1 MISIILKALIMQ
13 NKFTIQDIFIQYG
26 DDYINKHNLSKEQWK
41 VFNAIR
47 TCGTKNLGYHIC
59 TCDSCGEEYFGFNS
73 CRNRHCPMCQN
84 YAREK
89 WIKCESSYLL
99 DSKYFHIITTVPYEL
114 NEIFLF
120 NPKIC
125 YNILFR
131 ATSESILQLCEDP
144 KWLGAKVGITS
155 ILHTWG
161 QTMEFHP
168 HIHSIVTGG
177 GIKNNQWVS
186 CDKDYLFK
194 VQVLGYLFRGK
205 FLSYLK
211 HEFDNLKLNEDI
223 CDIKFFNKFLEP
235 LYKKTWITYIEPPKG
250 KAENVI
256 EYVGR
261 YSFRVAISNERIK
274 IVEDGLVTF
283 EYKDYKDD
291 SKIKEMTITAEEFIR
306 RFLLHVLPNN
316 FTKIKHYGLLT
327 NRNKKSNIKLCRLLI
342 SRIIINDFVSN
353 ISKKFHEFK
362 CEKCGSTK
370 FTYSFNYNINRLC
383 NN

>member
-1 MISIILKALIMQ
+1 MSKY
-13 NKFTIQDIFIQYG
+13 TIQDIFLQYS
-26 DDYINKHNLSKEQWK
+26 DEYVKNHNLSEEQWK

-47 TCGTKNLGYHIC
+47 NCGTKELGCHIC
-59 TCDSCGEEYFGFNS
+59 TCEDCGEKYFGYNS

-89 WIKCESSYLL
+89 WIQKESSYLL
-99 DSKYFHIITTVPYEL
+99 NSKYFHIITTVPYEL
-114 NEIFLF
+114 NEIFLY
-120 NPKIC
+120 NQEIC
-125 YNILFR
+125 YNILFKS
-131 ATSESILQLCEDP
+131 TSETILELSEDP

-177 GIKNNQWVS
+177 GLTNNRWLS

-194 VQVLGYLFRGK
+194 VQVLGSLFRGK
-205 FLSYLK
+205 FLYYLN
-211 HEFDNLKLNEDI
+211 HEFNNLILKDNIN
-223 CDIKFFNKFLEP
+223 DIKSFNKFLEP
-235 LYKKTWITYIEPPKG
+235 LYNKTWITYIEPPKG
-250 KAENVI
+250 KAENVV

-274 IVEDGLVTF
+274 NIENGNVTF
-283 EYKDYKDD
+283 EYKDYKDN
-291 SKIKEMTITAEEFIR
+291 SKIKLMTITADEFIR

-316 FTKIKHYGLLT
+316 FTKIKHYGILSNKNKKDNINLCRFLISKILT
-327 NRNKKSNIKLCRLLI
+327 NEFISTI
-342 SRIIINDFVSN
+342 SR
-353 ISKKFHEFK
+353 KFNKFK
-362 CEKCGSTK
+362 CEKCGSIN
-370 FTYSFNYNINRLC
+370 FSYSFQYDIRRPC